1 VLIPLGRV
9 QSASSSPKEVILPAP
24 YSLQAARTVSFAQS
38 VGRNRFVPCKSQ
50 HQLTKVTAKR
60 LNDVMNCIG
69 LVLDGDQYVGD
80 IGRYS
85 RPTQIISVH
94 KRNFR
99 SVGDGLKPKTEPK
112 SFLVLV

>member
-1 VLIPLGRV
+1 
-9 QSASSSPKEVILPAP
+9 
-24 YSLQAARTVSFAQS
+24 
-38 VGRNRFVPCKSQ
+38 
-50 HQLTKVTAKR
+50 
-60 LNDVMNCIG
+60 MNCIG

-99 SVGDGLKPKTEPK
+99 SGGDGSNPKPNQNVFWYWFRSHEWRYSKASIENRKGPEPREK
-112 SFLVLV
+112 GIAGHYQEVTYVHSGQEKRKAQQYSYSATIRSPQYELR